1 MILKS
6 FIPICFQTARSKKVY
21 IEYIEYI
28 EKTDAKDGFHHAACF
43 LPAYRWENVDGFTPE
58 EIARYQEVI
67 ESTVHLILEFAR
79 QGGFENASGF

>member
-6 FIPICFQTARSKKVY
+6 FIPICFQTARSKKV
-21 IEYIEYI
+21 YIEYI